1 MKKIFLAILMIGIF
15 LISFGQQ
22 NKGACKL
29 EVSDVSKLISFGYL
43 VGYTAEFKN
52 NSSKTVDG
60 IYWTTYYINN
70 NGDYIKTES
79 DSFNATDLVDPI
91 QSGFKKSLVRAP
103 RVKNASKL
111 IIVINRVHFTD
122 GTTCR

>member
-1 MKKIFLAILMIGIF
+1 MKRIFLLFILSYF
-15 LISFGQQ
+15 FHFSFGQQ
-22 NKGACKL
+22 SRGACKI
-29 EVSDVSKLISFGYL
+29 EVTDISKLISFGYL
-43 VGYTAEFKN
+43 VGYTVEFKN

-60 IYWTTYYINN
+60 VYWTTYYINN

-79 DSFNATDLVDPI
+79 DSFNATDLIDPI

-111 IIVINRVHFTD
+111 IIVVNKIHFTD
-122 GTTCR
+122 GSTCR

>member
-1 MKKIFLAILMIGIF
+1 MGAIFRVILF
-15 LISFGQQ
+15 CLFANFSFGQ
-22 NKGACKL
+22 NSKGVCKV
-29 EVSDVSKLISFGYL
+29 EVTDISKLISFGYL

-52 NSSKTVDG
+52 NSNKTVDG

-79 DSFNATDLVDPI
+79 DSFNASDLIDPI

-103 RVKNASKL
+103 RIKNASKL
-111 IIVINRVHFTD
+111 IIVINKVHFTD
-122 GTTCR
+122 GTSCR

>member
-43 VGYTAEFKN
+43 VAYTAEFKN

>member
-1 MKKIFLAILMIGIF
+1 MKPFFYVLIFGLMF
-15 LISFGQQ
+15 NCAYGQQ
-22 NKGACKL
+22 SKGVCKI
-29 EVSDVSKLISFGYL
+29 EVTDISKLISFGYL

-52 NSSKTVDG
+52 KSNKTVDG

-79 DSFNATDLVDPI
+79 DSFNASNQIDPI

-103 RVKNASKL
+103 RIKNASKL
-111 IIVINRVHFTD
+111 IIVINKVHFTD
-122 GTTCR
+122 GTSCN

>member
-79 DSFNATDLVDPI
+79 DSFNATDLIDPI

>member
-1 MKKIFLAILMIGIF
+1 MRGIF
-15 LISFGQQ
+15 KVLLFCLFANFSFGQTS
-22 NKGACKL
+22 KGACKI
-29 EVSDVSKLISFGYL
+29 EVTDVSKLISFGYL

-52 NSSKTVDG
+52 NSNKTVDG

-79 DSFNATDLVDPI
+79 DSFNASDLIDPI

-103 RVKNASKL
+103 RIKNASKL
-111 IIVINRVHFTD
+111 IIVINKVHFTD
-122 GTTCR
+122 GTSCR

>member
-1 MKKIFLAILMIGIF
+1 MKRLFL
-15 LISFGQQ
+15 LIVLSFSFHFSFGQQ
-22 NKGACKL
+22 SRGTCKI
-29 EVSDVSKLISFGYL
+29 EVTDISKLISFGYL
-43 VGYTAEFKN
+43 VGYTAEFM
-52 NSSKTVDG
+52 NSSNKTVDG

-79 DSFNATDLVDPI
+79 DSFNATDLIDPI

-111 IIVINRVHFTD
+111 IIVINKVHFTD

>member
-1 MKKIFLAILMIGIF
+1 MIGIF

>member
-1 MKKIFLAILMIGIF
+1 MKPFLCVLLICLMF
-15 LISFGQQ
+15 NCAYGQQ
-22 NKGACKL
+22 SKGVCKI
-29 EVSDVSKLISFGYL
+29 EVADVSKLISFGYL

-52 NSSKTVDG
+52 NSNKTVDG

-79 DSFNATDLVDPI
+79 DSFNASELVEPI

-103 RVKNASKL
+103 RIKNASKL
-111 IIVINRVHFTD
+111 IIVIDKVHFAD
-122 GTTCR
+122 GSTCK